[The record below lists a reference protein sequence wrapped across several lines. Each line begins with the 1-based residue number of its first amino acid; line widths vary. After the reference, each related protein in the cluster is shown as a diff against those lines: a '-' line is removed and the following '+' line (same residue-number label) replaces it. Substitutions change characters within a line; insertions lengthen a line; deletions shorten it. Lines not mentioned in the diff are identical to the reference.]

1 MDVAQCY
8 NRIAHVVALLTLCA
22 CKVRESSV
30 VSMLTPTQSME
41 YYLRTRFSEST
52 TYLGEG
58 RPETRYMSKEH
69 GSPTN
74 VVADQLTTDQRQKEC
89 QIQDNCCIATHGEK
103 PQPEWH
109 PVQ

>member
-41 YYLRTRFSEST
+41 YYLRTR
-52 TYLGEG
+52 L
-58 RPETRYMSKEH
+58 PETRYMSKEH